1 MAPAFRLRALA
12 STVYTLSRG
21 HLRPPGRHERAPLAA
36 EFPAPAH
43 AQSGEP
49 DRQDVALFMLEVLS
63 ADGQDGPDR
72 APPRR
77 RTGGLNGCLS
87 DDPADFVMVGDRI
100 PDPSGRLRPGAG
112 QGQVPRFLLGPGVR
126 YQHVGEPLPHMAG
139 HPVRSGTAVV
149 AGRV

>member
-1 MAPAFRLRALA
+1 MSADHGTRLSTEGARQLA
-12 STVYTLSRG
+12 YTLSRG

-49 DRQDVALFMLEVLS
+49 DRQDVALLMLEVLS

-77 RTGGLNGCLS
+77 RTGGLNGGPQS
-87 DDPADFVMVGDRI
+87 RTE
-100 PDPSGRLRPGAG
+100 SGSR
-112 QGQVPRFLLGPGVR
+112 
-126 YQHVGEPLPHMAG
+126 
-139 HPVRSGTAVV
+139 RSGAHCFGS
-149 AGRV
+149 APAFSAPD